1 MQRDSR
7 EFGKLADVSRRSKRI
22 ERRETGAEEGGKG
35 VKSRQGIKVGKLILI
50 AGNKSF
56 LSGRVMLFRSPRC
69 SLLSAL
75 APGKKIISDQ
85 HADSRGKREEEVCA
99 VSRIEGGNR

>member
-1 MQRDSR
+1 M
-7 EFGKLADVSRRSKRI
+7 ADVSRRSKRI

-85 HADSRGKREEEVCA
+85 HADSRGRREEEVCA

>member
-1 MQRDSR
+1 M
-7 EFGKLADVSRRSKRI
+7 DVFRRSKRI
-22 ERRETGAEEGGKG
+22 ERLGTGRKG

-56 LSGRVMLFRSPRC
+56 LSDRVMLFRSLRC
-69 SLLSAL
+69 SLLSGL

-85 HADSRGKREEEVCA
+85 HADSREEEG
-99 VSRIEGGNR
+99 REGVANRR